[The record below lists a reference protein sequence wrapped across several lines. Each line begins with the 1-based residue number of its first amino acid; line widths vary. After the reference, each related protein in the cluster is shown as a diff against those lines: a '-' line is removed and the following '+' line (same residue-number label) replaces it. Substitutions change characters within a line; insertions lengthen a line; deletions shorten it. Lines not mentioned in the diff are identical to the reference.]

1 MLVPYLVLGLSP
13 SATGE
18 EIRRRYL
25 ELVRAHRPG
34 EDPER
39 FQQITGAYEAL
50 KDERARVRTA
60 LFGMA
65 GYGDFDLALDALLRA
80 RPERRRVP
88 GLQALL
94 AAEGKL
100 DPESAP

>member
-1 MLVPYLVLGLSP
+1 MLAPYLVLGLP
-13 SATGE
+13 LSATTE

-34 EDPER
+34 RHPARFER
-39 FQQITGAYEAL
+39 ITAAYEAL
-50 KDERARVRTA
+50 KEDRARVRTA

-65 GYGDFDLALDALLRA
+65 GYGDFELALDALVDA
-80 RPERRRVP
+80 RPDRRRAP

-94 AAEGKL
+94 AAEGK
-100 DPESAP
+100 PHA

>member
-13 SATGE
+13 SAGGE

-34 EDPER
+34 DDPER
-39 FQQITGAYEAL
+39 FQQITRAYEAL

-65 GYGDFDLALDALLRA
+65 DYGDFDLALDALLRA
-80 RPERRRVP
+80 RPERRRAP

-94 AAEGKL
+94 AAERKP

>member
-1 MLVPYLVLGLSP
+1 MLVHYLVLGLPP

-39 FQQITGAYEAL
+39 FQQITAAYEAL
-50 KDERARVRTA
+50 RDDRARVKTA

-65 GYGDFDLALDALLRA
+65 AYGDFELALDALVQA
-80 RPERRRVP
+80 RPARREMP
-88 GLQALL
+88 GLQTLL

-100 DPESAP
+100 HE